1 MVKDR
6 WTDKIDQVTA
16 DFKKEFSSLSAKR
29 LNWKPNAQTW
39 SVAQNMDHLIVINE
53 SYYKVIKEVR
63 SNTHQLPW
71 FARFNFIANFIG
83 NAILKAV
90 HPDRRR
96 KTKTFSI
103 WEPSA
108 TDLGDDI
115 IERFEKHQEEL
126 KRFILSSL
134 DLVEANTIISS
145 PANRKIIYRLE
156 TAFDI
161 MVTHERR
168 HFEQAKEALSLRP
181 GM

>member
-1 MVKDR
+1 MTVDR
-6 WTDKIDQVTA
+6 WSAKIDDITSR
-16 DFKKEFSSLSAKR
+16 FKREFSNLSPKR

-53 SYYKVIKEVR
+53 SYYPVLKEVR

-71 FARFNFIANFIG
+71 FARFGFVVNFIG
-83 NAILKAV
+83 GAILKAV

-108 TDLGDDI
+108 TDLGADI
-115 IERFEKHQEEL
+115 LVRFEKHQEDL
-126 KRFILSSL
+126 KKFIASNL
-134 DLVEANTIISS
+134 DLVEVGTVIAS
-145 PANRKIIYRLE
+145 PANRKIIYRLD

-161 MVTHERR
+161 MVTHEER
-168 HFEQAKEALSLRP
+168 HFEQAKEALLLKP
-181 GM
+181 GS